1 MSSAD
6 RYATLSEIW
15 GADSQYGQP
24 VTTSTYNLT
33 SPTCNPGS
41 GGAGAA
47 PTQQPWCD
55 LYNNG
60 YNREVDSIM
69 DMYTP
74 GDSIPADVRYDPKKG
89 KGGVLGPGLSG
100 PLCFS
105 DGDKET
111 ILPFEMSMY
120 SAGLSYAPFEVRS
133 SSKKN
138 MSRDSSCRNNKGR
151 RGEDNEDADD
161 VTTERDDEYNDEFQ
175 KSSKYRSSR
184 RNQIVENDFDLDFD
198 QLNQYA
204 TYQAGPKRCA
214 PRKERSVTNPNTTT
228 TTTTPTN
235 TNTTNTNT
243 TNHAAHSVRPDT
255 VSRNNMRSN
264 NRVNYQQND
273 SSNDGFV
280 TVTRGTNRKFSQ
292 SNKSNQPNQPNR
304 IVPSGRTFAG
314 RATTSTQVSS
324 KIEVEQSEPKPSTSR
339 TTYRDMVSAKK

>member
-243 TNHAAHSVRPDT
+243 TNT
-255 VSRNNMRSN
+255 NTNTTN
-264 NRVNYQQND
+264 TTNITT
-273 SSNDGFV
+273 SS
-280 TVTRGTNRKFSQ
+280 
-292 SNKSNQPNQPNR
+292 
-304 IVPSGRTFAG
+304 
-314 RATTSTQVSS
+314 TTSTPTSTNTSNNTRAPKSEGFYNNDDLDDNDDEDEIVQIRGHRSGQHSGQRQVQQQPTCYLDIALYFLSGV
-324 KIEVEQSEPKPSTSR
+324 ILIFVLEQFVQLGLHMR
-339 TTYRDMVSAKK
+339 

>member
-15 GADSQYGQP
+15 GADSWEVPEKGQRP
-24 VTTSTYNLT
+24 VTKSAYDTT
-33 SPTCNPGS
+33 SPTCNPGGGGG
-41 GGAGAA
+41 GGAA
-47 PTQQPWCD
+47 QQPWCD

-74 GDSIPADVRYDPKKG
+74 GDSIPAEVRYDHKKNKNAG
-89 KGGVLGPGLSG
+89 SSSGPGLSG

-138 MSRDSSCRNNKGR
+138 RASSSNNTSKGR

-161 VTTERDDEYNDEFQ
+161 VTTERDDEYNDDYQYQ
-175 KSSKYRSSR
+175 KSSKEHRSSR
-184 RNQIVENDFDLDFD
+184 RNEMLEDDFDLDFD

-214 PRKERSVTNPNTTT
+214 PRKERPVTNPNTPVPPTTT
-228 TTTTPTN
+228 TTTTT
-235 TNTTNTNT
+235 TNTTTNT
-243 TNHAAHSVRPDT
+243 PTT
-255 VSRNNMRSN
+255 
-264 NRVNYQQND
+264 
-273 SSNDGFV
+273 
-280 TVTRGTNRKFSQ
+280 
-292 SNKSNQPNQPNR
+292 
-304 IVPSGRTFAG
+304 PSPSKT
-314 RATTSTQVSS
+314 TTSTPNKTSTAPPPQTEGFYNDAASDDDEE
-324 KIEVEQSEPKPSTSR
+324 IVEIRTRTRTSSTSR
-339 TTYRDMVSAKK
+339 QDSGQPTCYLDIALYFLSGVILIFVLEQFVQLGLHMR